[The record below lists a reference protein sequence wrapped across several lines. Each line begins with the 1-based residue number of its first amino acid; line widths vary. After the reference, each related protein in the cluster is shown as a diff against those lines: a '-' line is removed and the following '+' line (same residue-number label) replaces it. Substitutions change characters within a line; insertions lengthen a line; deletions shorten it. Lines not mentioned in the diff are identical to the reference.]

1 MTAQQQR
8 NLRTLEGRTVHV
20 ALADGSRMDDV
31 ALVSARGAKLWVFA
45 GGEDTFVAVDTVVDV
60 WEARPVR
67 SAA

>member
-8 NLRTLEGRTVHV
+8 DVRTLEGRMVHL

-31 ALVSARGAKLWVFA
+31 ALVSARGAKLWIFA
-45 GGEDTFVAVDTVVDV
+45 AGEDAFVPVARVIDV
-60 WEARPVR
+60 WEAQPVR